1 MAAFAL
7 AFVQQP
13 GRTAVDSRIELS
25 ANVAL
30 FLDRIKDVW
39 SSTLDLGHVQSGQ
52 FVGYLFPMGPWYWAW
67 DLTGLPTWIG
77 QRLWLGALLAFAAWG
92 VVRLMDVLYDEE
104 RGLGHLFAGA
114 VYITA
119 PYVATFANGAS
130 ITLLAY
136 AALPWLLVFVHRGLD
151 SPRGWRW
158 PALGALLIA
167 VMGGGTNATVLAW
180 IVFGALALVAYEVL
194 ALGRTP
200 RATASFLW
208 RTALCTA
215 LASAWWIGPVLVQ
228 GSEADQ
234 FLEFTERPETIWA
247 TTSLSESVRGLGYW
261 VLYLAVRNQP
271 VRAIAD
277 DYFFDPV
284 VIVATFMVPLVAIAG
299 LRRTRSWSHG
309 PFFALLAVAALLVMS
324 AGFPEGAPMRR
335 LLIAA
340 YDQFESLQFLRTTHK
355 ATPLLALSVACLG
368 GVALAALADRA
379 SAGRLTW
386 RSGRRVPAWVP
397 WLALALPLLAGL
409 PLVTGQAIERSSAYG
424 DIPAYWREAAADL
437 DRSTP
442 PGKRSLVLPGTL
454 FSFYRW
460 GNTVNS
466 VAPAI
471 ARRPLLIREVVRYA
485 PRRASQ
491 LQAEVDDLVQ
501 QRRLVPGQL
510 DPLLKLMGVGQVL
523 VQSDYLTAASGAIDR
538 ASLAG
543 ALQDQSGFTQA
554 AEDYGESRTYVPA
567 PGRGGPR
574 RRRPDLRRYETPGSS
589 GPGLVRLHR
598 RARATVLDGDAEGIA
613 GLAAIG
619 RLDPGRA
626 LFYAGDLDRRRLER
640 MADRGATLVF
650 SDSHRRR
657 VLESNQLQANRGP
670 TLGASDTLPDQFP
683 SYDLFPERG
692 TAAQTVARYS
702 GLEYLRAPRFRS
714 FSLFPEHRPYAALDG
729 RLDTSWIASEA
740 SYQPEKHRWIEL
752 ALRKPRF
759 VPSIRI
765 FPHGD
770 RLGDTDEVGLSL
782 DGGPERRIELGPGW
796 SRVPVSRKVRRIRLR
811 AIGTD
816 GFTSGG
822 IAELRVPGLDVRES
836 LRLPT
841 ELSRLA
847 KGLSLAGNPMI
858 VLLHRTTADSPY
870 RAGSDVGD
878 AQSGNQLDMVDAE
891 PGLVRDVTLPV
902 GRSFGIG
909 GWASIDPKAPDER
922 IDELVGLPPGWSF
935 NSASRFEGV
944 PGHRASS
951 AFDGDRSTAW
961 VGDAL
966 PGQRPWIS
974 WQGPIERPIRTI
986 TLSPGPPEYGF
997 PRRVRIDGPDGFS
1010 VKLRVSRDGEIVLP
1024 RAVRTRGLRIY
1035 VLASKPPRKEARA
1048 LRATA
1053 VSEVTVPGV
1062 QMPRGRRDGR
1072 LEGRCGDIV
1081 ARADGRSATGRL
1093 TGSVGDLDAGR
1104 PLRIRGCS
1112 SLVLP
1117 SGTTRVVAPPG
1128 RVARPDYLAF
1138 TSAALAPGPRVP
1150 AASGHVRFVD
1160 GRADAGDIRDVRL
1173 DVDGPSWLVLAES
1186 HSSGWRAWCYDAEG
1200 RERELGSPEPIDGY
1214 ANGWPVDGSC
1224 KRAHFAFARE
1234 GLARVSYAVSA
1245 AAALALLLLA
1255 LLAPGENRPATR
1267 RGLGGMLR
1275 VSDPI
1280 ERLQLRGALLAGAVA
1295 GVAGT
1300 LFFAVRAGV
1309 VLAPLAFVL
1318 ARVGVTVSRLVVIA
1332 AAALSV
1338 ALLLYLVHPAPS
1350 LAGFTFSFPTHHLNA
1365 HWAVAVCVSCLAV
1378 AGVLAA
1384 GRVRAAGGGQD

>member
-1 MAAFAL
+1 M
-7 AFVQQP
+7 
-13 GRTAVDSRIELS
+13 
-25 ANVAL
+25 
-30 FLDRIKDVW
+30 
-39 SSTLDLGHVQSGQ
+39 
-52 FVGYLFPMGPWYWAW
+52 
-67 DLTGLPTWIG
+67 
-77 QRLWLGALLAFAAWG
+77 
-92 VVRLMDVLYDEE
+92 
-104 RGLGHLFAGA
+104 
-114 VYITA
+114 
-119 PYVATFANGAS
+119 
-130 ITLLAY
+130 
-136 AALPWLLVFVHRGLD
+136 
-151 SPRGWRW
+151 
-158 PALGALLIA
+158 
-167 VMGGGTNATVLAW
+167 
-180 IVFGALALVAYEVL
+180 
-194 ALGRTP
+194 
-200 RATASFLW
+200 
-208 RTALCTA
+208 
-215 LASAWWIGPVLVQ
+215 
-228 GSEADQ
+228 
-234 FLEFTERPETIWA
+234 
-247 TTSLSESVRGLGYW
+247 
-261 VLYLAVRNQP
+261 
-271 VRAIAD
+271 
-277 DYFFDPV
+277 
-284 VIVATFMVPLVAIAG
+284 
-299 LRRTRSWSHG
+299 
-309 PFFALLAVAALLVMS
+309 
-324 AGFPEGAPMRR
+324 
-335 LLIAA
+335 
-340 YDQFESLQFLRTTHK
+340 
-355 ATPLLALSVACLG
+355 
-368 GVALAALADRA
+368 
-379 SAGRLTW
+379 
-386 RSGRRVPAWVP
+386 
-397 WLALALPLLAGL
+397 
-409 PLVTGQAIERSSAYG
+409 
-424 DIPAYWREAAADL
+424 
-437 DRSTP
+437 
-442 PGKRSLVLPGTL
+442 
-454 FSFYRW
+454 
-460 GNTVNS
+460 
-466 VAPAI
+466 
-471 ARRPLLIREVVRYA
+471 
-485 PRRASQ
+485 
-491 LQAEVDDLVQ
+491 
-501 QRRLVPGQL
+501 
-510 DPLLKLMGVGQVL
+510 
-523 VQSDYLTAASGAIDR
+523 
-538 ASLAG
+538 
-543 ALQDQSGFTQA
+543 
-554 AEDYGESRTYVPA
+554 
-567 PGRGGPR
+567 
-574 RRRPDLRRYETPGSS
+574 
-589 GPGLVRLHR
+589 
-598 RARATVLDGDAEGIA
+598 
-613 GLAAIG
+613 
-619 RLDPGRA
+619 
-626 LFYAGDLDRRRLER
+626 
-640 MADRGATLVF
+640 
-650 SDSHRRR
+650 
-657 VLESNQLQANRGP
+657 
-670 TLGASDTLPDQFP
+670 
-683 SYDLFPERG
+683 
-692 TAAQTVARYS
+692 
-702 GLEYLRAPRFRS
+702 
-714 FSLFPEHRPYAALDG
+714 
-729 RLDTSWIASEA
+729 
-740 SYQPEKHRWIEL
+740 
-752 ALRKPRF
+752 
-759 VPSIRI
+759 
-765 FPHGD
+765 
-770 RLGDTDEVGLSL
+770 
-782 DGGPERRIELGPGW
+782 
-796 SRVPVSRKVRRIRLR
+796 
-811 AIGTD
+811 
-816 GFTSGG
+816 
-822 IAELRVPGLDVRES
+822 PGLDVRES

-858 VLLHRTTADSPY
+858 VLLHRTTADFPY

-902 GRSFGIG
+902 WRSFGIG

-922 IDELVGLPPGWSF
+922 IDELAGLPPGWSF

-974 WQGPIERPIRTI
+974 WQGPFEQAIRTI

-1062 QMPRGRRDGR
+1062 QMPRRRRDGR

-1093 TGSVGDLDAGR
+1093 TGSVDDLDAGR

-1150 AASGHVRFVD
+1150 AASGRVRFVD

-1224 KRAHFAFARE
+1224 KRARFAFARE

-1255 LLAPGENRPATR
+1255 LLAPGESRPATR

-1275 VSDPI
+1275 VGDPI

-1318 ARVGVTVSRLVVIA
+1318 ARVGVTVNRLVVIA

-1338 ALLLYLVHPAPS
+1338 AVLLYLVHPASS

-1384 GRVRAAGGGQD
+1384 RRVRAAGGDQD